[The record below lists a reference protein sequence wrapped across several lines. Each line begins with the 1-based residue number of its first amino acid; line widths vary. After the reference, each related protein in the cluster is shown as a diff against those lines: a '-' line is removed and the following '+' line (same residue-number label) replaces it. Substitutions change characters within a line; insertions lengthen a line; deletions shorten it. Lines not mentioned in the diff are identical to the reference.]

1 MVGPGYIC
9 QVVDYDQGKRLMAAL
24 KAEGERR
31 GVPIEYE
38 QRGEGVRG
46 GVSRVAMTISW
57 MQRAAIHRHASP
69 VSFLRIFSIV
79 CCTAGLRELIC
90 VAVPSLKRKS
100 QY

>member
-38 QRGEGVRG
+38 QRG
-46 GVSRVAMTISW
+46 
-57 MQRAAIHRHASP
+57 
-69 VSFLRIFSIV
+69 
-79 CCTAGLRELIC
+79 
-90 VAVPSLKRKS
+90 
-100 QY
+100 